1 MTPARGLATSGSPG
15 RRWRCAAALGVV
27 LGACSMAAQEPI
39 KVEVELVRLSCS
51 ATHHGVPVP
60 GLRQD
65 DFIVR
70 EDGVAQPVRY
80 FWQEA
85 DLPLTVGLI
94 VDVSVSQAGLVGKHK
109 ETLTRFFRQ
118 VLRPQD
124 RALIVTVGPQ
134 ARLLTDFTASQEAL
148 AEGIERL
155 HTGGGAGTVLG
166 EPCRSP
172 HAQSDDATVAQ
183 GRGPRAQRARRRIFV
198 PCGGTA
204 LWNAIYW
211 ASRLKMKETSGRK
224 ALIVLSD
231 GWDTGSQHGLE
242 DAIEAAQAAETP
254 VYTIK
259 FVGPL
264 AAALFPP
271 IALKHSMQKLSDAT
285 GGVGYGMLHGDLGE
299 VFRRIEQELRNQ
311 YVLAYTPA
319 NRARDGKFRQVE
331 VSTTRPSVKVRTRT
345 GYRASEGF

>member
-1 MTPARGLATSGSPG
+1 M
-15 RRWRCAAALGVV
+15 ALGAV
-27 LGACSMAAQEPI
+27 LAWTAAAAQETPI

-51 ATHHGVPVP
+51 ATDHGVPVP

-65 DFIVR
+65 DFMVR
-70 EDGVAQPVRY
+70 EDGVPQPVRY

-85 DLPLTVGLI
+85 DLPLMVGLI

-109 ETLTRFFRQ
+109 ETLTQFFRQ

-124 RALIVTVGPQ
+124 RALIITVGPQ

-155 HTGGGAGTVLG
+155 QTGGGAGTVLG
-166 EPCRSP
+166 EPCRSQ
-172 HAQSDDATVAQ
+172 HAHKDDASVAL
-183 GRGPRAQRARRRIFV
+183 GRGPRAQAARRRVFA

-204 LWNAIYW
+204 LWNAIFW
-211 ASRLKMKETSGRK
+211 AARLKMKETSGRK

-264 AAALFPP
+264 VAALFPP
-271 IALKHSMQKLSDAT
+271 IALRHSMQKLSEAT
-285 GGVGYGMLHGDLGE
+285 GGVGYGMLHGDLGD

-319 NRARDGKFRQVE
+319 NRARDGKFRKVE
-331 VSTTRPSVKVRTRT
+331 VSTTRKDVKVRTRT
-345 GYRASEGF
+345 GYRAGER